1 MNYLKIL
8 GKSFLYIISIL
19 FISTIIITL
28 LNYFNIFGSKL
39 VTFFKIVI
47 ALISMFVGGF
57 IMGKNSKQKG
67 WLEGLKLGLIT
78 LAILLLVN
86 YVILNQNLDIRNLV
100 YYLILLS
107 STIFGS
113 MVGINKRK
121 EDVSK

>member
-8 GKSFLYIISIL
+8 GKSFLYIVSIL
-19 FISTIIITL
+19 LISTLVVTI

-47 ALISMFVGGF
+47 TFISMFVGGF

-67 WLEGLKLGLIT
+67 WLEGLKLGLIV
-78 LAILLLVN
+78 LLILVLMN
-86 YVILNQNLDIRNLV
+86 YLILRQSFELRNLV

-113 MVGINKRK
+113 MIGINKK
-121 EDVSK
+121 IEEK

>member
-1 MNYLKIL
+1 MIYLKNL

-19 FISTIIITL
+19 FISTILITI

-47 ALISMFVGGF
+47 ALISMFIGGY
-57 IMGKNSKQKG
+57 IMGKNANQKG
-67 WLEGLKLGLIT
+67 WLEGLKLGFII
-78 LAILLLVN
+78 LAILVLIN
-86 YVILNQNLDIRNLV
+86 YLILRQSFDIRNLV

-113 MVGINKRK
+113 MIGISKK
-121 EDVSK
+121 VEDK

>member
-1 MNYLKIL
+1 
-8 GKSFLYIISIL
+8 
-19 FISTIIITL
+19 
-28 LNYFNIFGSKL
+28 
-39 VTFFKIVI
+39 
-47 ALISMFVGGF
+47 MFVGGF

>member
-1 MNYLKIL
+1 MNYLKLL
-8 GKSFLYIISIL
+8 GKSFLYIVSIL
-19 FISTIIITL
+19 LISTLVITI

-57 IMGKNSKQKG
+57 IIGKNSKQKG
-67 WLEGLKLGLIT
+67 WLEGLKLGLIV
-78 LAILLLVN
+78 LLILVLMN
-86 YVILNQNLDIRNLV
+86 YLILRQNFEVKNLV

-113 MVGINKRK
+113 MIGINKK
-121 EDVSK
+121 SIENN